1 MRQVSFNCLQKCFLY
16 QTIIF
21 VNVLSVL
28 MSVVVNFTQL
38 HLYIFPVVFP
48 LTFFLLGLLPCYAIL
63 GCRVL
68 AGYFISAVFVC

>member
-48 LTFFLLGLLPCYAIL
+48 FNILFIRASSLLCNPGL
-63 GCRVL
+63 
-68 AGYFISAVFVC
+68 